1 MRKVHIWAGN
11 SNVAI
16 SLVVILLAVTSGVS
30 LTQAAPLQQ
39 GAINQVYI
47 YDVYSRSPQ
56 IGLNGVAYKA
66 W

>member
-1 MRKVHIWAGN
+1 MYPDSSVDPAQTWGLRSYASDAGE
-11 SNVAI
+11 
-16 SLVVILLAVTSGVS
+16 
-30 LTQAAPLQQ
+30 PRE
-39 GAINQVYI
+39 GADI